1 MAGQSDPH
9 LSLFSAEEVE
19 FMAEDELVEIVPN
32 MRMDALN
39 LVCGDFGPFMPQIA
53 IQVPLWLAV
62 ALKKRG
68 KCTISCPEWMSVEK
82 LTEVLEAERESPRVF
97 QPLPFHYVEIS
108 RLLFD
113 HAREDIPDTYMVRSL
128 VEDIRNVRFHKI
140 EINLEEIQG
149 RAHAVKIKNLSAME
163 VNIVRPFVVR
173 ALQAFYKHDS
183 PEMIDQVEPSTI
195 RQPQATDN
203 IPEHMSIACMTHYIL
218 MLHRWDVL
226 AISVSHMKCET
237 GCETCKKKFV
247 QPGNCGPCHQRPKRL
262 ATHQVTCRQRIEEN
276 GTGGSWEPEEEADD
290 MWRVIGQQTDRSDSD
305 SGFSD
310 LAHLAETISYCRHSA
325 DQYERNLI
333 SVVQSLL
340 LSISVAELKAIPSAA
355 CNACCIRF
363 YLVKLL
369 RISGY
374 DAAVCSTKWK
384 GRRKVPGGDHEYID
398 ITHTGRGNSDRFII
412 DIDFRS
418 HFEIARA
425 VDSYDRILNSLPA
438 VYAGSLVKLE
448 QYLPVMVEAARTS
461 LKQNSMP
468 LPPWRS
474 LAYLQAKWRSPYQ
487 RKYTPDEDDL
497 NSASDHSRC
506 CGHLKRLQSLLR
518 SEIEVELTS
527 KHKHRDTRKLKLDW
541 GRHSSFRTF

>member
-1 MAGQSDPH
+1 
-9 LSLFSAEEVE
+9 
-19 FMAEDELVEIVPN
+19 
-32 MRMDALN
+32 
-39 LVCGDFGPFMPQIA
+39 
-53 IQVPLWLAV
+53 
-62 ALKKRG
+62 
-68 KCTISCPEWMSVEK
+68 
-82 LTEVLEAERESPRVF
+82 
-97 QPLPFHYVEIS
+97 
-108 RLLFD
+108 
-113 HAREDIPDTYMVRSL
+113 
-128 VEDIRNVRFHKI
+128 
-140 EINLEEIQG
+140 
-149 RAHAVKIKNLSAME
+149 
-163 VNIVRPFVVR
+163 
-173 ALQAFYKHDS
+173 
-183 PEMIDQVEPSTI
+183 
-195 RQPQATDN
+195 
-203 IPEHMSIACMTHYIL
+203 
-218 MLHRWDVL
+218 
-226 AISVSHMKCET
+226 
-237 GCETCKKKFV
+237 
-247 QPGNCGPCHQRPKRL
+247 
-262 ATHQVTCRQRIEEN
+262 
-276 GTGGSWEPEEEADD
+276 
-290 MWRVIGQQTDRSDSD
+290 MWRVMASGQIGSLESEHDLAAMVSDFLENGSGGVDSWCSSDSD

-363 YLVKLL
+363 LL
-369 RISGY
+369 GQTVENIWLRCCGMLDQMEGQTQGSWRITSIPHIF
-374 DAAVCSTKWK
+374 DEQM
-384 GRRKVPGGDHEYID
+384 RDHEYID

>member
-1 MAGQSDPH
+1 
-9 LSLFSAEEVE
+9 
-19 FMAEDELVEIVPN
+19 
-32 MRMDALN
+32 
-39 LVCGDFGPFMPQIA
+39 
-53 IQVPLWLAV
+53 
-62 ALKKRG
+62 
-68 KCTISCPEWMSVEK
+68 
-82 LTEVLEAERESPRVF
+82 
-97 QPLPFHYVEIS
+97 
-108 RLLFD
+108 
-113 HAREDIPDTYMVRSL
+113 
-128 VEDIRNVRFHKI
+128 
-140 EINLEEIQG
+140 
-149 RAHAVKIKNLSAME
+149 
-163 VNIVRPFVVR
+163 
-173 ALQAFYKHDS
+173 
-183 PEMIDQVEPSTI
+183 
-195 RQPQATDN
+195 
-203 IPEHMSIACMTHYIL
+203 
-218 MLHRWDVL
+218 
-226 AISVSHMKCET
+226 
-237 GCETCKKKFV
+237 
-247 QPGNCGPCHQRPKRL
+247 
-262 ATHQVTCRQRIEEN
+262 
-276 GTGGSWEPEEEADD
+276 
-290 MWRVIGQQTDRSDSD
+290 MWRVMASGQIGSLESEHDLAAMVSDFLENGSGGVDSWCSSDSD

>member
-1 MAGQSDPH
+1 MNRRLNS
-9 LSLFSAEEVE
+9 LSLFLAARFLRSFLLRRICSV
-19 FMAEDELVEIVPN
+19 LVADHPN
-32 MRMDALN
+32 
-39 LVCGDFGPFMPQIA
+39 
-53 IQVPLWLAV
+53 PLL
-62 ALKKRG
+62 L
-68 KCTISCPEWMSVEK
+68 
-82 LTEVLEAERESPRVF
+82 
-97 QPLPFHYVEIS
+97 S
-108 RLLFD
+108 RLFLTFIS
-113 HAREDIPDTYMVRSL
+113 IPRRPPSQSL
-128 VEDIRNVRFHKI
+128 GASFPAIRISTGAVE
-140 EINLEEIQG
+140 L
-149 RAHAVKIKNLSAME
+149 
-163 VNIVRPFVVR
+163 
-173 ALQAFYKHDS
+173 
-183 PEMIDQVEPSTI
+183 T
-195 RQPQATDN
+195 
-203 IPEHMSIACMTHYIL
+203 
-218 MLHRWDVL
+218 
-226 AISVSHMKCET
+226 
-237 GCETCKKKFV
+237 
-247 QPGNCGPCHQRPKRL
+247 
-262 ATHQVTCRQRIEEN
+262 
-276 GTGGSWEPEEEADD
+276 SWCS
-290 MWRVIGQQTDRSDSD
+290 SDSD